1 MIITRIAPTPSGYLH
16 QGNAFNFLLNWLL
29 ARSQRGKVLLRID
42 DLDAPRAKP
51 EFINDVFETLDW
63 LGIDYDIGPIGPD
76 DLAAAWS
83 QSHRLPLYHE
93 LLDNLKEHGHLFAC
107 ECSRKDLADSS
118 GVYPGTCL
126 HKNIALDTPDVAWR
140 INVEA
145 DAVIYFTDCWQG
157 AMQYALGQEM
167 GSFVVRRRD
176 GIPAYQIASL
186 ADDVHFGVSAMARGM
201 DLLPSTA
208 GQLYLAQL
216 LGIDSFT
223 QTQFYHHPLIMDNT
237 GQKLSKSAGSVSLNH
252 WRSEGIPAGLL
263 LANFCKWAGIEVDGE
278 VQNARELLSITP
290 KSWKF

>member
-29 ARSQRGKVLLRID
+29 ARSQGGKVLLRID

-51 EFINDVFETLDW
+51 EFINDVFETLVW
-63 LGIDYDIGPIGPD
+63 LGIDWDMGPTGPD
-76 DLAAAWS
+76 DLAAVWS
-83 QSHRLPLYHE
+83 QSHRLPMYNQ
-93 LLDNLKEHGHLFAC
+93 LLNKLRTQGHLFAC

-140 INVEA
+140 VKVEA
-145 DAVIYFTDCWQG
+145 DAFMHFTDGWQG
-157 AMQYALGQEM
+157 AIQYALGQEM

-186 ADDVHFGVSAMARGM
+186 ADDDHFGVNAIARGM

-208 GQLYLAQL
+208 AQLYLAKL
-216 LGIDSFT
+216 LGNSSFT
-223 QTQFYHHPLIMDNT
+223 QTQFYHHPLILDDS
-237 GQKLSKSAGSVSLNH
+237 GQKLSKSARSVSLNH
-252 WRSEGIPAGLL
+252 WRSEGVPASLL
-263 LANFCKWAGIEVDGE
+263 LANFCKWSGIEADGAVE
-278 VQNARELLSITP
+278 SAGDLLSIP
-290 KSWKF
+290 LSSLKF

>member
-1 MIITRIAPTPSGYLH
+1 M
-16 QGNAFNFLLNWLL
+16 
-29 ARSQRGKVLLRID
+29 LLRID

-63 LGIDYDIGPIGPD
+63 LGIYWDMGPTGPD

-93 LLDNLKEHGHLFAC
+93 LLDILKEHDHLFAC

-126 HKNIALDTPDVAWR
+126 HKGIAMDTTDVAWR
-140 INVEA
+140 VKVEA
-145 DAVIYFTDCWQG
+145 DAFMHFTDGWQG
-157 AMQYALGQEM
+157 AIQYALGQEM

-186 ADDVHFGVSAMARGM
+186 ADDVHFGVNSIARGM

-208 GQLYLAQL
+208 AQLYLAKL
-216 LGIDSFT
+216 LGNSSFVK
-223 QTQFYHHPLIMDNT
+223 TQFYHHPLVLDNA

-252 WRSEGIPAGLL
+252 WRSEGLPASVLL
-263 LANFCKWAGIEVDGE
+263 DNFCKWAGIEVDGE
-278 VQNARELLSITP
+278 VQSARELLSITP